1 MIWFVLFIPIAI
13 VLCFVDLRDL
23 PSVKF
28 SIASFAL
35 LGVAVVALRKRV
47 GPGPMLAG
55 AVAVSLA
62 ALVWMRR

>member
-1 MIWFVLFIPIAI
+1 
-13 VLCFVDLRDL
+13 VDLRDL

-28 SIASFAL
+28 FIASFAL